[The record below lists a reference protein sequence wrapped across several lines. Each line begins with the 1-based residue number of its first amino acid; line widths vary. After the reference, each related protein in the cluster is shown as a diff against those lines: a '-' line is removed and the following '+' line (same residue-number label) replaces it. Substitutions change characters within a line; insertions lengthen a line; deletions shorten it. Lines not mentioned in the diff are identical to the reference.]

1 MAGNFLISNKNVPS
15 AFKKLELQ
23 RQWSAISTRGG
34 GLGELHLKTHAR
46 DMSLL
51 PGVGGGGMGEMV
63 FSMFS
68 KKTQPGYG
76 VKRQVLLVLT
86 ACTCT
91 PPTPPQKKKVQGGLG
106 AKS

>member
-1 MAGNFLISNKNVPS
+1 
-15 AFKKLELQ
+15 
-23 RQWSAISTRGG
+23 
-34 GLGELHLKTHAR
+34 
-46 DMSLL
+46 
-51 PGVGGGGMGEMV
+51 MV

-91 PPTPPQKKKVQGGLG
+91 TPPPPKKESAGRARSKELTWLHTMMMIAMKTLLKMNCVLSNFTNLELHNLSIVGNF
-106 AKS
+106 SWS

>member
-1 MAGNFLISNKNVPS
+1 
-15 AFKKLELQ
+15 
-23 RQWSAISTRGG
+23 
-34 GLGELHLKTHAR
+34 
-46 DMSLL
+46 
-51 PGVGGGGMGEMV
+51 MV

-86 ACTCT
+86 AFTCI
-91 PPTPPQKKKVQGGLG
+91 PPPQKKKVQGGLG

>member
-1 MAGNFLISNKNVPS
+1 
-15 AFKKLELQ
+15 
-23 RQWSAISTRGG
+23 
-34 GLGELHLKTHAR
+34 
-46 DMSLL
+46 
-51 PGVGGGGMGEMV
+51 MV

-68 KKTQPGYG
+68 EKTQPGYG

-91 PPTPPQKKKVQGGLG
+91 PPPPQKKKKVQGGLG